1 MCLSLSKEKTIPGD
15 SSRRLN
21 NATDGR
27 IIIKKSCECD
37 KHIYGSMW
45 TNARVLYIGH
55 QGRCR
60 RRPINYNIFSR
71 LSRSATAAKKK
82 KNTGPGCTILLSLL
96 RWQQLKVNNIFYD
109 DGDDDEVGNGA
120 FSNTCGRV
128 DPVCVLKK
136 NNNCITFP
144 IDRERGVGCLP
155 ASMGVSHDPL
165 RFPFLFFLLSFCV
178 AVVVFAARH
187 ISWS

>member
-82 KNTGPGCTILLSLL
+82 KILGPAAQYYYRFC
-96 RWQQLKVNNIFYD
+96 
-109 DGDDDEVGNGA
+109 GD
-120 FSNTCGRV
+120 SNSKLIISSTMMVMMMKLG
-128 DPVCVLKK
+128 
-136 NNNCITFP
+136 TEHFP
-144 IDRERGVGCLP
+144 IP
-155 ASMGVSHDPL
+155 AVEL
-165 RFPFLFFLLSFCV
+165 ILCAF
-178 AVVVFAARH
+178 
-187 ISWS
+187 